1 MTQSTGGNK
10 IGKKIWVVGGEIM
23 LVRVGK
29 ITILL
34 AVLIVT
40 ECLTLAAC
48 GQTGD
53 LYLPDSSEQS
63 KRK

>member
-1 MTQSTGGNK
+1 
-10 IGKKIWVVGGEIM
+10 M

-29 ITILL
+29 IAILL
-34 AVLIVT
+34 VILMVT

-53 LYLPDSSEQS
+53 LYLPDSSEKKQQ
-63 KRK
+63 K